1 MRIAVLLSLL
11 FHIAAAFHQLHYLVV
26 IPADLRY
33 LSTQVACLHITCYEA
48 KLQVNLVLERSA
60 GRDLLVQETIQ
71 KEKTFMCTKFWVAP
85 PADGTEEIATVKL
98 IITGEG
104 ISTEEKKKVLIR
116 KASSGTFIQTDKPI
130 YQPGQTVKFR
140 IVTLDEEFIVL
151 NDSVSLFLQDPKN
164 NRLEQW
170 LNVVPQDG
178 IADLSF
184 QLSDEPLLGT
194 YVINVTSAKAYG
206 SFSVEDYVMPKFE
219 VIFEAPNQ
227 IYALDKTFPLRACG
241 RYTYGKGVR
250 GMVHVSLCQKI
261 APFLPSASKPDLC
274 EEFSNQT
281 DETGCFFTN
290 VSLSSFS
297 RDFRYYQ
304 DSIVA
309 EALLV
314 EDGTGIHV
322 NASHKL
328 LISKIGGMALFD
340 DVNSYYHTGERYRG
354 KIKVID
360 YQGKAVKHKK
370 VLLVISCGEQQFK
383 QKYITGD
390 SGTASFS
397 LNTTAWNSTSVS
409 LEASVLHQ
417 DLDRDP
423 GTVDLSYQRASHFIH
438 PFYSTSRS
446 FVSIVRV
453 PEPMPC
459 GRKQAV
465 QVDFRI
471 YQEDLEHGPKR
482 VIFSYFVTGKRGIV
496 HAGQKTVWVG
506 LPRMLKGSF
515 SIPLTFSSV
524 YAPAPRLV
532 VYVIFPNGKII
543 ADSAIFSVSVCF
555 RNKVELGFST
565 LEALP
570 NSEVDLQLSAA
581 PGSTCALWAVDR
593 SVLLL
598 KPEKELSSNLIYGLF
613 PSVYSSRYPHQVSED
628 DHSCGFPNSDEPDV
642 FTAFRE
648 MGLKIMSNTNIRK
661 PRVCPTTPS
670 TTMLQETGLV
680 TSRPMLMF
688 AQPHKA
694 YNTEHL
700 TTSTYQ
706 PTVFSPAS
714 SAEEEVHR
722 HFPKT
727 WIWDLYSVGPS
738 GNKNI
743 TVTVPDTITEWKA
756 GMFCTGRNG
765 FGLAPTSSLLVFKPF
780 LVELTL
786 PSSVIQG
793 ETFILKATVFN
804 SVQRCMKIQV
814 TLEEFAHFQLKPC
827 KGCVYGSCLCAG
839 EAKTF
844 QWSVTA
850 EQLGLMN
857 ITLSTEAVATEELCG
872 KEIPFVPQQG
882 QKDMITKL
890 LPVRPE
896 GVLVEK
902 AHSSVLCPKKGNP
915 AQESVSLMLPLNVV
929 EGSVRATVSVTGDL
943 MGTALQNLDHLVQMP
958 HGCGEQNMVLFAPIV
973 YVLQYLEKTRQLTP
987 EIKERATGF
996 LRNGYQI
1003 QLQYQHPDGSYS
1015 EFGTKDEYG
1024 NTWLTAF
1031 VVKCF
1036 VQAKPYIFLDNR
1048 TIQAALTWLEFHQL
1062 PNGCFRNVGQL
1073 FHTAMKGGVDGEVP
1087 LAAYITAA
1095 YLEAGETP
1103 ESPVVRKA
1111 LGCIAPS
1118 LPKAASTYTQALLAY
1133 TFALAKDSQRM
1144 QELLDMLDQKAI
1156 RAGGQIHWSQTSS
1169 KPRPSTSPWSQPL
1182 SVDVELTAYVLLAV
1196 LSKPNVTESDL
1207 TTASGI
1213 VAWLTRQQNAYGG
1226 FASTQDTV
1234 VALQALAKYAALT
1247 YSTKG
1252 IAEVRVRS
1260 QRGFGR
1266 KFQVSYQNRLLVQE
1280 AALTEVP
1287 GKFSVQAHG
1296 SCCVFTRMV
1305 LRYNTPS
1312 PQVSTSF
1319 ALRVKT
1325 EPINCTKDDTHS
1337 VTVYVNVRYTGK
1349 RSISNMVIVEVSLL
1363 SGFILAPGSGMSL
1376 QHWHSVRR
1384 TEKTQGG
1391 VAIYL
1396 DKLSH
1401 KSETY
1406 VLHLERKIGV
1416 TNLKPRHVRVYDY
1429 YHPDLSCPV
1438 AEEQALA
1445 DYNVFCI

>member
-1 MRIAVLLSLL
+1 
-11 FHIAAAFHQLHYLVV
+11 
-26 IPADLRY
+26 
-33 LSTQVACLHITCYEA
+33 
-48 KLQVNLVLERSA
+48 
-60 GRDLLVQETIQ
+60 
-71 KEKTFMCTKFWVAP
+71 VAP

-98 IITGEG
+98 IITGEEVS
-104 ISTEEKKKVLIR
+104 IEEKKKVLIHM
-116 KASSGTFIQTDKPI
+116 ASRGTFIQTDKPV

-140 IVTLDEEFIVL
+140 IVTLDEEFTAL
-151 NDSVSLFLQDPKN
+151 NDSISLFLQDPKN
-164 NRLEQW
+164 NRIEQW

-184 QLSDEPLLGT
+184 HLSDKPLLGI

-206 SFSVEDYVMPKFE
+206 SFSVEEYVLPKFE
-219 VIFEAPNQ
+219 VIFEAPKQ
-227 IYALDKTFPLRACG
+227 IYALDKTFPLRICG
-241 RYTYGKGVR
+241 RYIYGKGVQ

-274 EEFSNQT
+274 QEFNNQT
-281 DETGCFFTN
+281 DKMGCFFTN
-290 VSLSSFS
+290 VSLSSFTQ
-297 RDFRYYQ
+297 DFWYYQ
-304 DSIVA
+304 DSIVV
-309 EALLV
+309 EASLV
-314 EDGTGIHV
+314 EDGTEIHV

-328 LISKIGGMALFD
+328 LVSKTAGMALFD
-340 DVNSYYHTGERYRG
+340 DMNSYYHTGEMYRG

-360 YQGKAVKHKK
+360 YQGKALKHKE
-370 VLLVISCGEQQFK
+370 VLLVVSCGEQQFK

-390 SGTASFS
+390 SGMASFS
-397 LNTTAWNSTSVS
+397 LNTTAWNSTSAS

-417 DLDRDP
+417 DLDKEP
-423 GTVDLSYQRASHFIH
+423 ETVDLSYQQASYFIR

-446 FVSIVRV
+446 FVSIVSV
-453 PEPMPC
+453 PEMIPC
-459 GRKQAV
+459 GKKQAV

-471 YQEDLEHGPKR
+471 YEEDLEHGPKR

-506 LPRMLKGSF
+506 FPGMLKGFF
-515 SIPLTFSSV
+515 SIPLTFSLI

-543 ADSAIFSVSVCF
+543 ADSAVFSISMCF

-565 LEALP
+565 PRTLP
-570 NSEVDLQLSAA
+570 DSEVGLHLLAA
-581 PGSTCALWAVDR
+581 PGSTCAVWAVDK
-593 SVLLL
+593 SILLL
-598 KPEKELSSNLIYGLF
+598 KPGEELSSSLIYELF
-613 PSVYSSRYPHQVSED
+613 PSVYNSMYPRQMSED
-628 DHSCGFPNSDEPDV
+628 DHSCRLPNSDEPDV

-670 TTMLQETGLV
+670 TTMLRETAMF

-694 YNTEHL
+694 YNSKHL
-700 TTSTYQ
+700 LTSIYQ
-706 PTVFSPAS
+706 PTMFSPVS
-714 SAEEEVHR
+714 SAEERVHK

-727 WIWDLYSVGPS
+727 WIWNLYSVGPS
-738 GNKNI
+738 GNKNVN
-743 TVTVPDTITEWKA
+743 VTVPNTITEWKA

-786 PSSVIQG
+786 PPSVIQG
-793 ETFILKATVFN
+793 ETFNVKATVFN
-804 SVQRCMKIQV
+804 YLQRCVKIQV
-814 TLEEFAHFQLKPC
+814 TLEEFAHFQLESC
-827 KGCVYGSCLCAG
+827 KGCVYSSCLCAD

-850 EQLGLMN
+850 EQLGLVN

-872 KEIPFVPQQG
+872 EETPFVPSQG

-890 LPVRPE
+890 LLVRPE

-902 AHSSVLCPKKGNP
+902 AHSSILCPKKGNP

-929 EGSVRATVSVTGDL
+929 EGSVRATISVTGDL

-973 YVLQYLEKTRQLTP
+973 YILQYLEKTRQLTP
-987 EIKERATGF
+987 EIKERVTGF
-996 LRNGYQI
+996 LRNG
-1003 QLQYQHPDGSYS
+1003 
-1015 EFGTKDEYG
+1015 
-1024 NTWLTAF
+1024 
-1031 VVKCF
+1031 KCGWGG
-1036 VQAKPYIFLDNR
+1036 PI
-1048 TIQAALTWLEFHQL
+1048 
-1062 PNGCFRNVGQL
+1062 GCL
-1073 FHTAMKGGVDGEVP
+1073 HHCCILGGRRD
-1087 LAAYITAA
+1087 T
-1095 YLEAGETP
+1095 
-1103 ESPVVRKA
+1103 R
-1111 LGCIAPS
+1111 
-1118 LPKAASTYTQALLAY
+1118 
-1133 TFALAKDSQRM
+1133 
-1144 QELLDMLDQKAI
+1144 
-1156 RAGGQIHWSQTSS
+1156 GGQIYWSQTSS
-1169 KPRPSTSPWSQPL
+1169 KPRTSAGHWSQPL
-1182 SVDVELTAYVLLAV
+1182 SVDVELTAYVLLAL
-1196 LSKPNVTESDL
+1196 LSKPNVTGSDL

-1213 VAWLTRQQNAYGG
+1213 VTWLTRQQNAYGG

-1234 VALQALAKYAALT
+1234 VALQALAMYAALT

-1252 IAEVRVRS
+1252 VAEVRVRS

-1296 SCCVFTRMV
+1296 SCCVFTQTV

-1325 EPINCTKDDTHS
+1325 EPVNCTKDDTHS

-1349 RSISNMVIVEVSLL
+1349 RSTSNMVIVEVSLL
-1363 SGFILAPGSGMSL
+1363 SGFVLAPGSGMSL

-1391 VAIYL
+1391 IAIYL

-1406 VLHLERKIGV
+1406 VLHLEQKIGV
-1416 TNLKPRHVRVYDY
+1416 TNLKPGHVRIYDY
-1429 YHPDLSCPV
+1429 YHP
-1438 AEEQALA
+1438 EEQALA
-1445 DYNVFCI
+1445 DYNVFCT